1 MYPKASDECNANG
14 LCVAN
19 RDGIVCVVR
28 NMSSSDVQSRLKT
41 QGVETERPSL
51 AIQFDDSHVLDDL
64 TGPSLIFLTRRL
76 GEFTIQ
82 VLRECRSIEHTEH
95 VGTGPPEITAP
106 HIEEAWW
113 VCRRRI
119 RRPRHPIVVVMARVV
134 QALGI
139 AGFGVSTGYLKS
151 TSWGAWVFVGCAFAA
166 FLGFSLEVYVQGR
179 E

>member
-1 MYPKASDECNANG
+1 MVSF
-14 LCVAN
+14 
-19 RDGIVCVVR
+19 VCVR
-28 NMSSSDVQSRLKT
+28 DMSPPENQNQLKT
-41 QGVETERPSL
+41 QSVEKEKPSL
-51 AIQFDDSHVLDDL
+51 AIQFDDGHVLDHL
-64 TGPSLIFLTRRL
+64 TNPSLIFLTRRL

-119 RRPRHPIVVVMARVV
+119 RRSRHPILIVMARIV
-134 QALGI
+134 QAFGI
-139 AGFGVSTGYLKS
+139 AGFGVSIGYLKS
-151 TSWGAWVFVGCAFAA
+151 TWWGAWVFAA
-166 FLGFSLEVYVQGR
+166 CTLATFLGFSLEVYLQGR